1 MSKLSEERE
10 ALLLAFME
18 TKKRLEALENE
29 NQLLKESNYQ
39 LNRQLE
45 EKETAVMNLFSYIES
60 ISPNKP

>member
-1 MSKLSEERE
+1 MTKLSEERE

-29 NQLLKESNYQ
+29 NQLLKESNFL

-45 EKETAVMNLFSYIES
+45 EKETAVLNLFSYLES
-60 ISPNKP
+60 IGPKP